1 MDRNYL
7 GDGGRKMFTSE
18 IKRDGHIH
26 TPFCP
31 HGSKDELEAYVQ
43 KAISLGLEEI
53 SFTEHFPLPKHIC
66 DPQLEAECALDE
78 KDILPYFEALENVKT
93 KYSGKIKINRGFEV
107 DYIEGREEEIKN
119 LLNQYGE
126 KIEDSI
132 LSTHFVK
139 YEDEYYAIDW
149 EKDAERLLSK
159 LGQIECVY
167 DLYFKTLL
175 NSIRS
180 DLGPYKP
187 KRIGHPSLV
196 RIFQKRW
203 PLEYEDKGVFE
214 EIAQNMKDGGYA
226 FDLNVAGLRR
236 PKCGETYPSGKL
248 LEVFK
253 AYHLPYVYGSDSH
266 EVSQMEWLNK
276 VKS

>member
-1 MDRNYL
+1 ML
-7 GDGGRKMFTSE
+7 TSE
-18 IKRDGHIH
+18 IKRDGHMH

-66 DPQLEAECALDE
+66 DPQFEAECALDE
-78 KDILPYFEALENVKT
+78 KDVEAYFEAVETVKA
-93 KYSGKIKINRGFEV
+93 KYIGKIKINKGFEV
-107 DYIEGREEEIKN
+107 DYIDGREEEIKRM
-119 LLNQYGE
+119 LNQYGA

-139 YEDEYYAIDW
+139 YENEYYAIDY
-149 EKDAERLLSK
+149 EVDVERLLSK
-159 LGQIECVY
+159 LGQIERVY
-167 DLYFKTLL
+167 DLYFKTVLR
-175 NSIRS
+175 SIEA

-203 PLEYEDKGVFE
+203 PFVYDDKGLFQ
-214 EIAQNMKDGGYA
+214 EIAENMKDKGYA
-226 FDLNVAGLRR
+226 FDLNVAGLRKT
-236 PKCGETYPSGKL
+236 KCGETYPSGKL

-253 AYHLPYVYGSDSH
+253 AYNLPYVYGSDSH
-266 EVSQMEWLNK
+266 EVSQMDWLNK
-276 VKS
+276 VKA